1 MKIDLECPED
11 VKPVAKKKGETA
23 SSSSAL
29 TSPAGG
35 K

>member
-1 MKIDLECPED
+1 METDLKCLED
-11 VKPVAKKKGETA
+11 VKPVGEKKGETTVG
-23 SSSSAL
+23 SAL